1 LLSLCRSSP
10 TGSIVAILLED
21 RYSQAVFHN
30 FAIEKG
36 SLKTRGDGQFGQS
49 PSNHQSQPAQTLDR
63 RNTMRS
69 NMQDQ
74 TEDTFHKILGKLGEV
89 TRKLSENM
97 QLEAKGNAEKIA
109 GKF

>member
-1 LLSLCRSSP
+1 
-10 TGSIVAILLED
+10 
-21 RYSQAVFHN
+21 
-30 FAIEKG
+30 
-36 SLKTRGDGQFGQS
+36 
-49 PSNHQSQPAQTLDR
+49 
-63 RNTMRS
+63 MRS